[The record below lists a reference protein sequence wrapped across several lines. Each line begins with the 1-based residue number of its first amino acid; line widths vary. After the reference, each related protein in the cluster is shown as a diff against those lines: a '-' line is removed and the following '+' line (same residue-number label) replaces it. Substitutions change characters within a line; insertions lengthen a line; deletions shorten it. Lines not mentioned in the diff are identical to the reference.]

1 MDRVFMIR
9 SGKTGI
15 CYCGKCGKRQIGDRY
30 NMNKHAQACGE
41 GIGAKDEVV
50 LVDEGSGWGYR
61 LDSVPGGSAPKT
73 APAAAWYLR
82 RGRPPTARRTK

>member
-41 GIGAKDEVV
+41 GIGAKGEAI
-50 LVDEGSGWGYR
+50 LVDEGSGWG
-61 LDSVPGGSAPKT
+61 
-73 APAAAWYLR
+73 
-82 RGRPPTARRTK
+82 